1 MGVNGAPEL
10 LCFSHSSE
18 YLPLC
23 LNTFIQVWNYLRVSK
38 WQNSFHAHIFI
49 CVFVFCHPFLSK
61 CLLWMWKSNLV
72 WIFSVWKKAVC
83 KHDWHNVRSYLFF
96 NVWKFCTGILYS
108 KTFTMAKLSFQHHYS
123 LRSQDPSEILLICW
137 FAEIFLIIINVKNSC
152 ELVMLIFLWNPRHI
166 IFRTLWW
173 LESSTRAFIGKR
185 NMYLFI
191 L

>member
-38 WQNSFHAHIFI
+38 WWQNSFHAHIFI

-96 NVWKFCTGILYS
+96 NVVKILYRNFVLKDFYYGKAEFS
-108 KTFTMAKLSFQHHYS
+108 ASLLFTVTRSF
-123 LRSQDPSEILLICW
+123 RNPSNMLICW
-137 FAEIFLIIINVKNSC
+137 NISYYYQC
-152 ELVMLIFLWNPRHI
+152 
-166 IFRTLWW
+166 
-173 LESSTRAFIGKR
+173 
-185 NMYLFI
+185 
-191 L
+191 